1 MKSNQSPLIPPLT
14 PVYGAGRL
22 WELED
27 DDAYLKYLYP
37 QITRQISEFV
47 EEVCDQ
53 MEHEGSLMFDQYPD
67 RTALQILASGIEKD
81 FRKKYP
87 DSYSREDSLL
97 RDMIEV
103 VLFHEIMH
111 RRYRYRE
118 PPAPLSVI
126 KPDNRGGQRG
136 PPILLHNKLHLFIRA
151 GRFQLNDNKR
161 IRRCLFHHCPLFRS
175 GQCGIQVQNIP
186 LGI

>member
-67 RTALQILASGIEKD
+67 RTALRFLPVALKKTSEKNTPIPTPGKIL
-81 FRKKYP
+81 F
-87 DSYSREDSLL
+87 
-97 RDMIEV
+97 
-103 VLFHEIMH
+103 
-111 RRYRYRE
+111 
-118 PPAPLSVI
+118 
-126 KPDNRGGQRG
+126 
-136 PPILLHNKLHLFIRA
+136 
-151 GRFQLNDNKR
+151 
-161 IRRCLFHHCPLFRS
+161 
-175 GQCGIQVQNIP
+175 CGI
-186 LGI
+186 

>member
-1 MKSNQSPLIPPLT
+1 MHFEIQSISSYSTSYSGIRGRT
-14 PVYGAGRL
+14 PVVDENVKKHDNA
-22 WELED
+22 D
-27 DDAYLKYLYP
+27 AAKAYLKYLYP

-87 DSYSREDSLL
+87 DSYSREDTLL

-111 RRYRYRE
+111 RRYRYR
-118 PPAPLSVI
+118 S
-126 KPDNRGGQRG
+126 
-136 PPILLHNKLHLFIRA
+136 
-151 GRFQLNDNKR
+151 
-161 IRRCLFHHCPLFRS
+161 RRRLYL
-175 GQCGIQVQNIP
+175 
-186 LGI
+186 

>member
-27 DDAYLKYLYP
+27 DNAYLKYLYP

-87 DSYSREDSLL
+87 DSYSREDTLL

-111 RRYRYRE
+111 RRYRYR
-118 PPAPLSVI
+118 S
-126 KPDNRGGQRG
+126 
-136 PPILLHNKLHLFIRA
+136 
-151 GRFQLNDNKR
+151 
-161 IRRCLFHHCPLFRS
+161 RRRLYL
-175 GQCGIQVQNIP
+175 
-186 LGI
+186 